1 MTNSS
6 RATGMAFACLLVIS
20 LAPAAG
26 ADPAVQGFIDR
37 VYKSGDVES
46 KYVVFVPPSYTG
58 DKPFPVVLFLHGS
71 GSTGTDGKKQVGGIA
86 AAIRSDEKN
95 FPAIVVFP
103 QSQKRSW
110 RADSED
116 GKRAMDILA
125 EVEKQYKVD
134 GKRVYLTGLSMGG
147 FGTWSLAVAHPE
159 KWAAIVPICG
169 GGDPRQAEKIKHI
182 PCWCFH
188 GDADPTVKVDLSR
201 NMIKA
206 LKAAGGDP
214 KYTEYPGVEH
224 NSWTKAYADKEL
236 YEWLW
241 KQALK

>member
-1 MTNSS
+1 M
-6 RATGMAFACLLVIS
+6 ATSLRLPVLTFCCLLG
-20 LAPAAG
+20 LGRAHAA
-26 ADPAVQGFIDR
+26 DTVEHGFLDR
-37 VYKSGDVES
+37 VYKGADGSES
-46 KYVVFVPPSYTG
+46 KYVVFVPAGYTG
-58 DKPFPVVLFLHGS
+58 EKPFPVVLFLHGA
-71 GSTGTDGKKQVGGIA
+71 GSTGTDGNKQVSGIA
-86 AAIRSDEKN
+86 AAIRKDEKG

-116 GKRAMDILA
+116 GKRAMAILA

-134 GKRVYLTGLSMGG
+134 AKRIYLTGLSMGG
-147 FGTWSLAVAHPE
+147 FGTWSLAVAHPD

-169 GGDPRQAEKIKHI
+169 GGDPKQAAKIKDL

-206 LKAAGGDP
+206 LKDAGGEP

-224 NSWTKAYADKEL
+224 NSWTKAYATKEL
-236 YEWLW
+236 YDWLW
-241 KQALK
+241 EQKRK

>member
-1 MTNSS
+1 MTNSL
-6 RATGMAFACLLVIS
+6 RVRRLALCCVLGFG
-20 LAPAAG
+20 LAPAQA
-26 ADPAVQGFIDR
+26 ADPAEHGFLDR
-37 VYKSGDVES
+37 VYKSGDVVS
-46 KYVVFVPPSYTG
+46 KYVVFVPPSYKG

-71 GSTGTDGKKQVGGIA
+71 GSTGTDGKKQVSGIA
-86 AAIRSDEKN
+86 AAIRRDEKK

-116 GKRAMDILA
+116 GKRAMEILA

-134 GKRVYLTGLSMGG
+134 SKCIYLTGLSMGG
-147 FGTWSLAVAHPE
+147 FGTWSLAAAHPE

-169 GGDPRQAEKIKHI
+169 GGDPRQAEKIKNI

-214 KYTEYPGVEH
+214 KYTEYPGVGH

-241 KQALK
+241 KQASK